1 MGESKKESKAIK
13 HYIED
18 GGNIK
23 EEIEEEFQQEV
34 NEEEVLIRTSE
45 VDESDE
51 NVITEETP
59 DGVHIFYRGIVR
71 GMDEQ
76 GCENEYTI
84 EYEEAQ

>member
-1 MGESKKESKAIK
+1 MSEGKKDMIK
-13 HYIED
+13 PYIED
-18 GGNIK
+18 AGNIK
-23 EEIEEEFQQEV
+23 EEIEEFQQEV

-45 VDESDE
+45 VDESENE